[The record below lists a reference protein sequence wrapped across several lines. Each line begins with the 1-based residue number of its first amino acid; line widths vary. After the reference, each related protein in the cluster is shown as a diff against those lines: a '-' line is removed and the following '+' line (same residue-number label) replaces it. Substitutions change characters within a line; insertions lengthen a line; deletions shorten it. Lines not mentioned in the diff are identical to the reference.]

1 MNEPEVGARVNQPE
15 VAGRIEQF
23 VRTQFS
29 VSPDDPRFGRDVD
42 LFEGSYVD
50 SVGLA
55 ELLGFIEDEFG
66 VAVPDDDLLSEDFA
80 SVDGIARTVCRLAD
94 R

>member
-1 MNEPEVGARVNQPE
+1 MNRPE
-15 VAGRIEQF
+15 VAERIEQF

-29 VSPDDPRFGRDVD
+29 ISPSDPRFARDAD
-42 LFEGSYVD
+42 LFEGAYVD

-55 ELLGFIEDEFG
+55 ELLAYVEEEFG
-66 VAVPDDDLLSEDFA
+66 VSVPDDDLLSDEFA
-80 SVDGIARTVCRLAD
+80 TIDGIAATVCRLAD